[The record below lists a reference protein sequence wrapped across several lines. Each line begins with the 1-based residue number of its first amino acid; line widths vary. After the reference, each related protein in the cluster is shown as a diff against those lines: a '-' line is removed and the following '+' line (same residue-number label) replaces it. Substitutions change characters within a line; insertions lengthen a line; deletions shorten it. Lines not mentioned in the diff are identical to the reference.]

1 MTTTEQEQQQQYRK
15 VNITKNEIASQHNNN
30 INKITNEIASQQQHY
45 RNDNN
50 KTRTVQNDG
59 FRFWV

>member
-1 MTTTEQEQQQQYRK
+1 MTTTEQEQGQQYRM
-15 VNITKNEIASQHNNN
+15 VNVATNEIATQCNNN
-30 INKITNEIASQQQHY
+30 INEITNEIASQQQHN

-50 KTRTVQNDG
+50 KTRTIQNVR